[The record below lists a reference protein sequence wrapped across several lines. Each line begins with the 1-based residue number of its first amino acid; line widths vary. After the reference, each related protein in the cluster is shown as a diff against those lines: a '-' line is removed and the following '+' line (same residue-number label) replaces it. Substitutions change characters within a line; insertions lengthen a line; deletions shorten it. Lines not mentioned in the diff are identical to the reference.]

1 MNESIS
7 SKQILISILGV
18 VILIVAVVGISFAAF
33 TYSQTGTK
41 INTIT
46 TGTITMNYNE
56 PSAGITLKDA
66 LPMTDASG
74 IALTGTGNTFDFTVN
89 TTIQGKGTT
98 TINYLITASEVNPS
112 FPNSGVKV
120 YLTSNDD
127 KTVELVPTKVSELA
141 ITESNNAAGAP
152 TGQKILKT
160 KAITTTDTAVNQ
172 TVSYRLRMWVA
183 DDYTDSS
190 RSGTYSIRVN
200 VYGKA
205 NAQ

>member
-1 MNESIS
+1 MNESVS

-56 PSAGITLKDA
+56 SSAGITLKDA

-74 IALTGTGNTFDFTVN
+74 IALTGAGNTFDFTVN

-98 TINYLITASEVNPS
+98 TINYLITASEVNTS

>member
-1 MNESIS
+1 MNEKVS

-18 VILIVAVVGISFAAF
+18 AILIVAVVGISFASF

-46 TGTITMNYNE
+46 TGTITMNYSE

-74 IALTGTGNTFDFTVN
+74 ISLTGSGNTFDFTVN

-98 TINYLITASEVNPS
+98 TINYLITASEVNTS
-112 FPNSGVKV
+112 FPNTGVKV

-127 KTVELVPTKVSELA
+127 KTVELAPTKVSELA

-152 TGQKILKT
+152 TGQKILKSE
-160 KAITTTDTAVNQ
+160 AITTTDTEVNQ

-190 RSGTYSIRVN
+190 KSGTYSIRVN